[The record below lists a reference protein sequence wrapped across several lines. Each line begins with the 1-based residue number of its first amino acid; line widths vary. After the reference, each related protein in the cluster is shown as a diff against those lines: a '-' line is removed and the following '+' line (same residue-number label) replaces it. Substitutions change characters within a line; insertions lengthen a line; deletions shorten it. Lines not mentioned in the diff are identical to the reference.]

1 MELNV
6 NVNVRIENLDQILA
20 ALSTLVTV
28 TPALPAVPT
37 EDKPVRRGRPRKAV
51 EKAEEPK
58 AEESKAEESKA
69 EEQKAEPAVEE
80 SKAEEPKAEEPKA
93 EEPKAEEPK
102 TEEPKAEEPKAEEP
116 KAEEPKDLLPALR
129 AQCMA
134 LSRVAGAD
142 RVLQVIKSFGFKG
155 LTAVPVEKH
164 AELLQILV
172 DEIKAAEGK

>member
-20 ALSTLVTV
+20 ALSTLVAV
-28 TPALPAVPT
+28 APALPAVPT

-58 AEESKAEESKA
+58 AEEP
-69 EEQKAEPAVEE
+69 KAEPAV
-80 SKAEEPKAEEPKA
+80 EEPKAEEPKA
-93 EEPKAEEPK
+93 EEPKA
-102 TEEPKAEEPKAEEP
+102 EEPKAEEPKAEEP

>member
-58 AEESKAEESKA
+58 AEE
-69 EEQKAEPAVEE
+69 
-80 SKAEEPKAEEPKA
+80 PKAEEPKA

-102 TEEPKAEEPKAEEP
+102 TEPAVEEPKAEEPKTEEP

>member
-28 TPALPAVPT
+28 APALPAVPT

-58 AEESKAEESKA
+58 AE
-69 EEQKAEPAVEE
+69 PAVEE
-80 SKAEEPKAEEPKA
+80 PKAEEPKAEEPKA

-102 TEEPKAEEPKAEEP
+102 AEEPKAEEPKAEEP

-164 AELLQILV
+164 AELLQILL
-172 DEIKAAEGK
+172 DEIKAAEDK

>member
-20 ALSTLVTV
+20 TLSTLVTV
-28 TPALPAVPT
+28 APALPAVPA

-58 AEESKAEESKA
+58 
-69 EEQKAEPAVEE
+69 VEE
-80 SKAEEPKAEEPKA
+80 PKAEEPKAEEPKA

-102 TEEPKAEEPKAEEP
+102 AEEPKAEEPKAEEP
-116 KAEEPKDLLPALR
+116 KAEEPKAEEPKAEEPKAEPAVEEPKDLLPALR

>member
-28 TPALPAVPT
+28 STALPAVPT

-58 AEESKAEESKA
+58 AEE
-69 EEQKAEPAVEE
+69 P
-80 SKAEEPKAEEPKA
+80 KAEEPKAEEPKA

-102 TEEPKAEEPKAEEP
+102 AEEPKAEPAVEEPKAEEP

-172 DEIKAAEGK
+172 DEIKAAEDK

>member
-28 TPALPAVPT
+28 APALPAVPT

-58 AEESKAEESKA
+58 AEEPKAEEPKT
-69 EEQKAEPAVEE
+69 
-80 SKAEEPKAEEPKA
+80 EEPKAEEPKA

-102 TEEPKAEEPKAEEP
+102 AEPAVEEP

-172 DEIKAAEGK
+172 DEIKAAEDK

>member
-6 NVNVRIENLDQILA
+6 NVNVRIENIDKILA
-20 ALSTLVTV
+20 ALSTLVSA
-28 TPALPAVPT
+28 PALPAVPT
-37 EDKPVRRGRPRKAV
+37 EDKPVRRGRPRKVV
-51 EKAEEPK
+51 E
-58 AEESKAEESKA
+58 
-69 EEQKAEPAVEE
+69 
-80 SKAEEPKAEEPKA
+80 KAEEPKAEEPKA
-93 EEPKAEEPK
+93 EEPKAEEPSVEEPVVEEPAVEEPAV
-102 TEEPKAEEPKAEEP
+102 EEPKAEEPAIEEPKAEEP

-164 AELLQILV
+164 AELLQILG

>member
-28 TPALPAVPT
+28 APALPAVPT

-51 EKAEEPK
+51 EKAEET
-58 AEESKAEESKA
+58 
-69 EEQKAEPAVEE
+69 
-80 SKAEEPKAEEPKA
+80 KAEEPKAEPA
-93 EEPKAEEPK
+93 V
-102 TEEPKAEEPKAEEP
+102 EEP

-142 RVLQVIKSFGFKG
+142 RVLRVIKSFGFKG

-164 AELLQILV
+164 AELLQFLV

>member
-28 TPALPAVPT
+28 APGLPAVPT

-58 AEESKAEESKA
+58 AEEPKAE
-69 EEQKAEPAVEE
+69 VVVVDYMT
-80 SKAEEPKAEEPKA
+80 EEPKAEEPKA
-93 EEPKAEEPK
+93 
-102 TEEPKAEEPKAEEP
+102 EEPKAEEPKAEEP

-164 AELLQILV
+164 AELLQILL

>member
-28 TPALPAVPT
+28 APALPAVPT

-58 AEESKAEESKA
+58 AE
-69 EEQKAEPAVEE
+69 PAVEE
-80 SKAEEPKAEEPKA
+80 PKAEEPKVEEPKAEEPKA
-93 EEPKAEEPK
+93 EEPKA
-102 TEEPKAEEPKAEEP
+102 EEPKAEEPKAEEP

-164 AELLQILV
+164 AELLQILL
-172 DEIKAAEGK
+172 DEIKAAEDK

>member
-28 TPALPAVPT
+28 APALPAVPT

-58 AEESKAEESKA
+58 AEE
-69 EEQKAEPAVEE
+69 
-80 SKAEEPKAEEPKA
+80 
-93 EEPKAEEPK
+93 PKAEEPK
-102 TEEPKAEEPKAEEP
+102 TEEPKAEPAVEEP

>member
-1 MELNV
+1 MSAMVRFNSKKGKIMELNV

-28 TPALPAVPT
+28 STALPAVPT

-51 EKAEEPK
+51 EK
-58 AEESKAEESKA
+58 
-69 EEQKAEPAVEE
+69 
-80 SKAEEPKAEEPKA
+80 
-93 EEPKAEEPK
+93 
-102 TEEPKAEEPKAEEP
+102 TEEPKAEEP

-172 DEIKAAEGK
+172 DEIKAAEDK

>member
-28 TPALPAVPT
+28 APALPAAPT

-58 AEESKAEESKA
+58 AE
-69 EEQKAEPAVEE
+69 PAVEE
-80 SKAEEPKAEEPKA
+80 PKAEEPKAEEPKA

-102 TEEPKAEEPKAEEP
+102 AEEPKAEPAVEEP

>member
-6 NVNVRIENLDQILA
+6 NVNVRVENLDQILA
-20 ALSTLVTV
+20 TLSTLVTV
-28 TPALPAVPT
+28 APALPAAPT

-58 AEESKAEESKA
+58 
-69 EEQKAEPAVEE
+69 V
-80 SKAEEPKAEEPKA
+80 EEPKTEEPKT
-93 EEPKAEEPK
+93 EEPKTEEPKTEEPK
-102 TEEPKAEEPKAEEP
+102 TEEPKAEEPAVEEPAVEEPKTEEP

-172 DEIKAAEGK
+172 DEIKAAEDK

>member
-28 TPALPAVPT
+28 APALPAVPT

-58 AEESKAEESKA
+58 AE
-69 EEQKAEPAVEE
+69 PAVEE
-80 SKAEEPKAEEPKA
+80 PKAEEPKAEEPKA

-102 TEEPKAEEPKAEEP
+102 AEEPKAEEPKAEEP

>member
-28 TPALPAVPT
+28 APALPAVPT

-58 AEESKAEESKA
+58 AE
-69 EEQKAEPAVEE
+69 PAVEE
-80 SKAEEPKAEEPKA
+80 PKAEEPKAEEPKA

-102 TEEPKAEEPKAEEP
+102 AEEPKAEPAVEEP

-172 DEIKAAEGK
+172 DEIKAAEDK

>member
-28 TPALPAVPT
+28 APALPAVPT

-58 AEESKAEESKA
+58 AEESK
-69 EEQKAEPAVEE
+69 V
-80 SKAEEPKAEEPKA
+80 EEPKAEEPKA

-172 DEIKAAEGK
+172 DEIKAAEDK

>member
-28 TPALPAVPT
+28 APGLPAVPT

-58 AEESKAEESKA
+58 AEEP
-69 EEQKAEPAVEE
+69 KAEPAVEE
-80 SKAEEPKAEEPKA
+80 PKA
-93 EEPKAEEPK
+93 
-102 TEEPKAEEPKAEEP
+102 EEPKAEEPKAEEP

-164 AELLQILV
+164 AELLQILL

>member
-6 NVNVRIENLDQILA
+6 NVNVRIENIDRILA
-20 ALSTLVTV
+20 ALSTLVSA
-28 TPALPAVPT
+28 PALPAVPT

-58 AEESKAEESKA
+58 T
-69 EEQKAEPAVEE
+69 
-80 SKAEEPKAEEPKA
+80 
-93 EEPKAEEPK
+93 EEPK

-116 KAEEPKDLLPALR
+116 KAEEPAVEEPAVEEPAVEEPAVEEPKAEEPKDLLPELR

-172 DEIKAAEGK
+172 DEIKAAEDK

>member
-1 MELNV
+1 M
-6 NVNVRIENLDQILA
+6 
-20 ALSTLVTV
+20 
-28 TPALPAVPT
+28 
-37 EDKPVRRGRPRKAV
+37 RRGRPRKAV

-58 AEESKAEESKA
+58 AEEP
-69 EEQKAEPAVEE
+69 KAEPAV
-80 SKAEEPKAEEPKA
+80 
-93 EEPKAEEPK
+93 
-102 TEEPKAEEPKAEEP
+102 EEPKAEEPKAEEP

-164 AELLQILV
+164 AELLQILL

>member
-6 NVNVRIENLDQILA
+6 NVNVRVENLDQILA

-28 TPALPAVPT
+28 APALPAVPT

-51 EKAEEPK
+51 EKTEEPK
-58 AEESKAEESKA
+58 AEEPKTEEPKT
-69 EEQKAEPAVEE
+69 EEPKT
-80 SKAEEPKAEEPKA
+80 EEPKAEEPKA
-93 EEPKAEEPK
+93 
-102 TEEPKAEEPKAEEP
+102 EEPKAEEPKAEEP

>member
-28 TPALPAVPT
+28 APALPAVPT

-58 AEESKAEESKA
+58 
-69 EEQKAEPAVEE
+69 V
-80 SKAEEPKAEEPKA
+80 

-102 TEEPKAEEPKAEEP
+102 TEEPKTEEQKAEEPKAEEP
-116 KAEEPKDLLPALR
+116 AVEEPKAEEPAVEEPKDLLPALR

-172 DEIKAAEGK
+172 DEIKAAEDK

>member
-28 TPALPAVPT
+28 APALPAVPT

-51 EKAEEPK
+51 EKT
-58 AEESKAEESKA
+58 
-69 EEQKAEPAVEE
+69 
-80 SKAEEPKAEEPKA
+80 
-93 EEPKAEEPK
+93 EEPK
-102 TEEPKAEEPKAEEP
+102 TEEPKAEEPKAEPAVEEP
-116 KAEEPKDLLPALR
+116 KAEEPKAEEPKSEPAVEEPKAEEPKAEESKDLLPELR

-172 DEIKAAEGK
+172 DEIKAAEDK

>member
-28 TPALPAVPT
+28 APALPAVPT
-37 EDKPVRRGRPRKAV
+37 EDRPVRRGRPRKAV

-58 AEESKAEESKA
+58 AEEP
-69 EEQKAEPAVEE
+69 KAEPAV
-80 SKAEEPKAEEPKA
+80 EEPKAEEPKA

-102 TEEPKAEEPKAEEP
+102 AEEPKAEEPKAEEP

-172 DEIKAAEGK
+172 DEIKAAEDK

>member
-28 TPALPAVPT
+28 APALPAVPT

-58 AEESKAEESKA
+58 AE
-69 EEQKAEPAVEE
+69 PAV
-80 SKAEEPKAEEPKA
+80 EEPKAEEPKA
-93 EEPKAEEPK
+93 EPAVEEPKAEEPK
-102 TEEPKAEEPKAEEP
+102 TEEPKAEEPAVEEPKAEEP

>member
-1 MELNV
+1 MELNA

-28 TPALPAVPT
+28 APASPAVPT
-37 EDKPVRRGRPRKAV
+37 EDKSVRRGRPRKAVEKSVRRGRPRKAV

-58 AEESKAEESKA
+58 AEEPKAEEP
-69 EEQKAEPAVEE
+69 KAEPAV
-80 SKAEEPKAEEPKA
+80 EEPKAEEPKA
-93 EEPKAEEPK
+93 
-102 TEEPKAEEPKAEEP
+102 EEPKAEEPKAEEP

>member
-28 TPALPAVPT
+28 APALPAVPT

-58 AEESKAEESKA
+58 AEEPKVE
-69 EEQKAEPAVEE
+69 EPAV
-80 SKAEEPKAEEPKA
+80 EEPKAEEPKA
-93 EEPKAEEPK
+93 EEPKAEPAVEETK
-102 TEEPKAEEPKAEEP
+102 AEEPKAEEPKAEEP

>member
-1 MELNV
+1 MELNVNV
-6 NVNVRIENLDQILA
+6 NVNVRIENFDQILT

-28 TPALPAVPT
+28 APAMPAVPT

-58 AEESKAEESKA
+58 AEE
-69 EEQKAEPAVEE
+69 P
-80 SKAEEPKAEEPKA
+80 KAEEPKAEEPKA

-102 TEEPKAEEPKAEEP
+102 AEEPKAEEQ
-116 KAEEPKDLLPALR
+116 KDLLPALR
-129 AQCMA
+129 SQCMA

-164 AELLQILV
+164 AELLKILV
-172 DEIKAAEGK
+172 DEIKAAEDK

>member
-20 ALSTLVTV
+20 ALSTLV

-58 AEESKAEESKA
+58 AEEPKAESAVEEPKAEESKA
-69 EEQKAEPAVEE
+69 EPAV
-80 SKAEEPKAEEPKA
+80 EEPKAEEPKA
-93 EEPKAEEPK
+93 EEPKV
-102 TEEPKAEEPKAEEP
+102 EEP

>member
-28 TPALPAVPT
+28 APALPAVPT

-58 AEESKAEESKA
+58 AE
-69 EEQKAEPAVEE
+69 PAV
-80 SKAEEPKAEEPKA
+80 EEPKAEEPKA
-93 EEPKAEEPK
+93 EEPKAVP
-102 TEEPKAEEPKAEEP
+102 AVEEP

-172 DEIKAAEGK
+172 DEIKAAEDK

>member
-28 TPALPAVPT
+28 APALPAVPT

-58 AEESKAEESKA
+58 AG
-69 EEQKAEPAVEE
+69 PAVEE
-80 SKAEEPKAEEPKA
+80 PKAK
-93 EEPKAEEPK
+93 EPKAEEPK
-102 TEEPKAEEPKAEEP
+102 TEEPKAEEPRAEEP

>member
-28 TPALPAVPT
+28 APALPAVPT

-58 AEESKAEESKA
+58 
-69 EEQKAEPAVEE
+69 V
-80 SKAEEPKAEEPKA
+80 EEPKAEEPKA
-93 EEPKAEEPK
+93 EEPAV
-102 TEEPKAEEPKAEEP
+102 EEPKAEEPAVEEPAVEEPAVEEPKAEEP
-116 KAEEPKDLLPALR
+116 AVEEPKDLLPALR

>member
-6 NVNVRIENLDQILA
+6 NVNVNVENLDKILA
-20 ALSTLVTV
+20 ALATLAQALPALATLA
-28 TPALPAVPT
+28 PALPAVPT

-51 EKAEEPK
+51 EKTEEPK
-58 AEESKAEESKA
+58 AEEPKTEEPKT
-69 EEQKAEPAVEE
+69 EEPKI
-80 SKAEEPKAEEPKA
+80 EEPKAEEPKA
-93 EEPKAEEPK
+93 EEPKAEPAVEEPK
-102 TEEPKAEEPKAEEP
+102 T
-116 KAEEPKDLLPALR
+116 EEPKDLLPALR

-142 RVLQVIKSFGFKG
+142 RVLKVIKSFGFKG

-172 DEIKAAEGK
+172 DEIKAAEGE

>member
-28 TPALPAVPT
+28 APALPAVPT

-58 AEESKAEESKA
+58 AE
-69 EEQKAEPAVEE
+69 PVV
-80 SKAEEPKAEEPKA
+80 EEPKAEEPKA
-93 EEPKAEEPK
+93 EPAV
-102 TEEPKAEEPKAEEP
+102 
-116 KAEEPKDLLPALR
+116 EEPKDLLPALR

-142 RVLQVIKSFGFKG
+142 RVLRVIKSFGFKG

>member
-6 NVNVRIENLDQILA
+6 NVNVRIENLDRILV

-28 TPALPAVPT
+28 APALPAVPT

-58 AEESKAEESKA
+58 TEEL
-69 EEQKAEPAVEE
+69 
-80 SKAEEPKAEEPKA
+80 KAEEPKVEEPKA
-93 EEPKAEEPK
+93 EPSVEEPKVEEPK
-102 TEEPKAEEPKAEEP
+102 TEEPKAEEPKAEPAVEEP
-116 KAEEPKDLLPALR
+116 KVEEPKTEEPKDLLPALR

>member
-6 NVNVRIENLDQILA
+6 NVNVRIENIDKILA
-20 ALSTLVTV
+20 ALSTLVSA
-28 TPALPAVPT
+28 PALPAVPT
-37 EDKPVRRGRPRKAV
+37 EDKPVRRGRPRKVV
-51 EKAEEPK
+51 E
-58 AEESKAEESKA
+58 
-69 EEQKAEPAVEE
+69 
-80 SKAEEPKAEEPKA
+80 KAEEPKAEEPKA

-102 TEEPKAEEPKAEEP
+102 AEEPAVEEP
-116 KAEEPKDLLPALR
+116 AVEEPAVEEPAVEEPKDLLPALR

>member
-28 TPALPAVPT
+28 AQALPAVPT

-58 AEESKAEESKA
+58 IEEP
-69 EEQKAEPAVEE
+69 KAEPAVEE
-80 SKAEEPKAEEPKA
+80 PKAEELKAEEPKAEEPKA
-93 EEPKAEEPK
+93 EEPKAEP
-102 TEEPKAEEPKAEEP
+102 AVEEPKAEEP

-172 DEIKAAEGK
+172 DEIKAAEDK

>member
-28 TPALPAVPT
+28 STALPAVPT

-51 EKAEEPK
+51 EKT
-58 AEESKAEESKA
+58 
-69 EEQKAEPAVEE
+69 
-80 SKAEEPKAEEPKA
+80 EEPKAEEPKA

-102 TEEPKAEEPKAEEP
+102 AEPAVEEPKVEEPKAEPAVEEP
-116 KAEEPKDLLPALR
+116 KVEEPKDLLPALR

-172 DEIKAAEGK
+172 DEIKAAEDK

>member
-28 TPALPAVPT
+28 APALPAVPT

-51 EKAEEPK
+51 EKT
-58 AEESKAEESKA
+58 
-69 EEQKAEPAVEE
+69 
-80 SKAEEPKAEEPKA
+80 EEPKAEEPKA
-93 EEPKAEEPK
+93 EPAVEEPK
-102 TEEPKAEEPKAEEP
+102 VEEP

-172 DEIKAAEGK
+172 DEIKAAEDK